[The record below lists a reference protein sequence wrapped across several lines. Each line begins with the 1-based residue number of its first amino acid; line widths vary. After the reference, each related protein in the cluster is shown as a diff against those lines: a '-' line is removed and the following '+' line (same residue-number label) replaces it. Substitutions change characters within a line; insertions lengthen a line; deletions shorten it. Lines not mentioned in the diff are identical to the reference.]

1 METGNNLS
9 DAEFDTFDDGTT
21 RSRMAREAKIGMGVI
36 FILLIVFG
44 IVLYSR
50 LPTGDDTSAAEAEA
64 EAAGSETEDSG
75 KPAADPLETGPSL
88 ADPSRPTFLEA
99 KVGSA
104 GAGNQA
110 PSSDPDPWRM
120 RTAESFAPKSNSGTA
135 DASSSSIRDLVPVKP
150 ADRYAGYRGSPT
162 GGDASAGWASE
173 QSSGGI
179 ASAESRPYASFASP
193 ATQAG
198 SGNSQSAAPVSPES
212 AGPVLLSNE
221 ANLPSP
227 PVAQPTSAP
236 YRWSTE
242 AINPP
247 KQQTDPEPTYA
258 TNVPSSDPTQQIGVA
273 AGGAA
278 SGDTSRQWTSGGAAA
293 QTAPNSTYAS
303 PQTSLLGSLG
313 RQDAGRATTGKD
325 GTYVVQPGDS
335 YWVISERLYGTSAY
349 FRALEHHNRAKTPE
363 KDRLQMG
370 DTILAPDVAELE
382 QAYPD
387 MCPKPE
393 HREATQRRTILGST
407 QSPTGTER
415 VYVVQQGDNLFDIA
429 RYELGKATRWTEI
442 VDLNKQL
449 LGSDLNDLNYL
460 TPGMKLILPRD
471 EPSAPG
477 TQRSGSLYQR

>member
-1 METGNNLS
+1 
-9 DAEFDTFDDGTT
+9 
-21 RSRMAREAKIGMGVI
+21 
-36 FILLIVFG
+36 
-44 IVLYSR
+44 
-50 LPTGDDTSAAEAEA
+50 
-64 EAAGSETEDSG
+64 
-75 KPAADPLETGPSL
+75 
-88 ADPSRPTFLEA
+88 
-99 KVGSA
+99 
-104 GAGNQA
+104 
-110 PSSDPDPWRM
+110 
-120 RTAESFAPKSNSGTA
+120 
-135 DASSSSIRDLVPVKP
+135 
-150 ADRYAGYRGSPT
+150 
-162 GGDASAGWASE
+162 
-173 QSSGGI
+173 
-179 ASAESRPYASFASP
+179 
-193 ATQAG
+193 
-198 SGNSQSAAPVSPES
+198 VSPES
-212 AGPVLLSNE
+212 AGPELLSNE
-221 ANLPSP
+221 ANLPPP
-227 PVAQPTSAP
+227 PVVQPTSAP
-236 YRWSTE
+236 YRRSTE

-247 KQQTDPEPTYA
+247 KQQTDPEPTYG
-258 TNVPSSDPTQQIGVA
+258 TNVPSSDPTQQIGVS

-303 PQTSLLGSLG
+303 PQTALSGSLG
-313 RQDAGRATTGKD
+313 RQNNDRVTTGKD

-382 QAYPD
+382 KAYPD

-442 VDLNKQL
+442 VDLNHQL

-471 EPSAPG
+471 EPSAPV